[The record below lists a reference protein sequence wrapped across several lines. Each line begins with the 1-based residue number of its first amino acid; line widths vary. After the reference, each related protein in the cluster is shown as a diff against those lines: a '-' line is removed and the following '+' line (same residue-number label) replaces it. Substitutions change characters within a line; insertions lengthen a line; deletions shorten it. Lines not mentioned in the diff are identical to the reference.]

1 MDIDLLQALIEGVL
15 EAVWLV
21 DPLDLKVVA
30 VNRAAETLTGLERG
44 SLVGQPVVNFAATS
58 QDLFFWED
66 VAAGR
71 DDSIYSET
79 LVTRPDLSVVQVDRR
94 VSQLRAAGA
103 PALLVV
109 AMIDRSAQHRVE
121 LELETIIAELRAT
134 LESTADG
141 ILVLDLEGAIRGYN
155 HRFAELW
162 DLPDVL
168 LTRRDD
174 AAVLAWLSQY
184 VVDPHGYSQ
193 RFSQIRRSP
202 LLEADDML
210 VLRSGRMLE
219 RVTLPQYAR
228 GRPIGRVFSFRDIT
242 QRLAD
247 ESRLKL
253 AASVFESSLDAIF
266 VADHTLQ
273 LVAANPAFS
282 QLTGFGPEHIRG
294 LPSERFLAEQAG
306 SASFA
311 EVRCALLERDYWQ
324 GELWARRSSGEAYP
338 CLLSVVRLRGE
349 GGQADTFIGFF
360 KDLTD
365 AMAAKRRIEE
375 LAYSDALTGLPN
387 RVMLR
392 DRIDSTILHAQRAR
406 ACFAV
411 LFIDLDRFKQINDS
425 LGHAFGDRVL
435 IEIAGRL
442 REGLRAVDTAARLGG
457 DEFVLVI
464 NQVDGQGAEQAA
476 RRLLERLGKPLSV
489 DEMSFTL
496 TASIGIAMYP
506 DDGDNMDDLVKNAD
520 SAMYVVKERGRS
532 DFRFYQRHMNIGLL
546 SRMKLDQALR
556 GALETDHLRVH
567 FQPKLRLSD
576 GALVGAEALLRWT
589 DPELGEVSPARF
601 ILIAEETGAIIP
613 LGAWVL
619 GRSAAQASAW
629 HARGWRLPVAVNIS
643 AMQFNQSG
651 FVESLRQLLGEH
663 GLPGDLLE
671 LELTESILI
680 ADADEAMRRA
690 KALREL
696 GIRLALDDFGTGYS
710 SLGYLK
716 RFPIERLKI
725 DRSFV
730 ADIPGNEEDQAIVI
744 AIIELARAMRLSVT
758 AEGVETEAQRVFLAR
773 HGCTELQG
781 YLAAPA
787 LPADEFERRFGA
799 LAEAGAA
806 AR

>member
-1 MDIDLLQALIEGVL
+1 MGIEQLQALIEGVL

-21 DPLDLKVVA
+21 DPLDLRIVA
-30 VNRAAETLTGLERG
+30 VNRAAESLSGLEREQMI
-44 SLVGQPVVNFAATS
+44 GQPVVNFAATS

-71 DDSIYSET
+71 GDSIYSET
-79 LVTRPDLSVVQVDRR
+79 LVTRPDQSVVQVDRR
-94 VSQLRAAGA
+94 VSQLRADGA
-103 PALLVV
+103 PSLLVV

-121 LELETIIAELRAT
+121 QELETIIAELRAT

-141 ILVLDLEGAIRGYN
+141 ILVLDMEGAIRGYN

-174 AAVLAWLSQY
+174 AAVLAWLNQH
-184 VVDPHGYSQ
+184 VLDPDSYSE

-202 LLEADDML
+202 LLEAEDML
-210 VLRSGRMLE
+210 MLRSGRMLE

-247 ESRLKL
+247 ETRLKL

-282 QLTGFGPEHIRG
+282 RLTGFAAEQIRG

-311 EVRCALLERDYWQ
+311 EVRHSLLDRDYWQ

-338 CLLSVVRLRGE
+338 CLLSVVRLKGE
-349 GGQADTFIGFF
+349 AGQADTFIGFF

-365 AMAAKRRIEE
+365 AMVAKRRIEE
-375 LAYSDALTGLPN
+375 LAYTDALTGLPN

-392 DRIDSTILHAQRAR
+392 DRIEFAIRHAERGR
-406 ACFAV
+406 GRFAV

-435 IEIAGRL
+435 VAIADRL

-457 DEFVLVI
+457 DEFVLVLAQI
-464 NQVDGQGAEQAA
+464 ESQGVETAA
-476 RRLLERLGKPLSV
+476 RRLLERLGKPVLV

-506 DDGDNMDDLVKNAD
+506 EDGEDMDELVKNAD
-520 SAMYVVKERGRS
+520 SAMYAVKERGRA

-556 GALETDHLRVH
+556 RALEGEGLKVH
-567 FQPKLRLSD
+567 FQPKIRLSD
-576 GALVGAEALLRWT
+576 GAVVGAEALLRWT
-589 DPELGEVSPARF
+589 DPELGEVPPSRF
-601 ILIAEETGAIIP
+601 IPVAEESGAIIP

-619 GRSAAQASAW
+619 ERAAGQAAAW
-629 HARGWRLPVAVNIS
+629 AAAGWQLPVAVNIS

-651 FVESLRQLLGEH
+651 FIDDVRKLLADH
-663 GLPGDLLE
+663 SLPGTLLE

-680 ADADEAMRRA
+680 ADAEDAMRRLT
-690 KALREL
+690 ALREL
-696 GIRLALDDFGTGYS
+696 GVRLAIDDFGTGYS

-730 ADIPGNEEDQAIVI
+730 ADIPGNEEDEAIVI

-758 AEGVETEAQRVFLAR
+758 AEGVETQAQRSFLAG

-781 YLAAPA
+781 FLVAPA
-787 LPADEFERRFGA
+787 LPAELLFDRFSGLGGQA
-799 LAEAGAA
+799 
-806 AR
+806 

>member
-1 MDIDLLQALIEGVL
+1 MGIEQLQALIEGVL

-21 DPLDLKVVA
+21 DPLDLRIVA
-30 VNRAAETLTGLERG
+30 VNRAAESLSGLEREQMI
-44 SLVGQPVVNFAATS
+44 GQPVVNFAATS

-71 DDSIYSET
+71 GDSIYSET
-79 LVTRPDLSVVQVDRR
+79 LVTRPDQSVVQVDRR
-94 VSQLRAAGA
+94 VSQLRADGA
-103 PALLVV
+103 PSLLVV

-121 LELETIIAELRAT
+121 QELETIIAELRAT

-141 ILVLDLEGAIRGYN
+141 ILVLDMEGAIRGYN

-174 AAVLAWLSQY
+174 AAVLAWLNQH
-184 VVDPHGYSQ
+184 VLDPDSYSE

-202 LLEADDML
+202 LLEAEDML
-210 VLRSGRMLE
+210 MLRSGRMLE

-247 ESRLKL
+247 ETRLKL

-282 QLTGFGPEHIRG
+282 RLTGFAAEQIRG

-311 EVRCALLERDYWQ
+311 EVRHSLLDRDYWQ

-338 CLLSVVRLRGE
+338 CLLSVVRLKGE
-349 GGQADTFIGFF
+349 AGQADTFIGFF

-365 AMAAKRRIEE
+365 AMVAKRRIEE
-375 LAYSDALTGLPN
+375 LAYTDALTGLPN

-392 DRIDSTILHAQRAR
+392 DRIEFAIRQAERGR
-406 ACFAV
+406 GRFAV

-435 IEIAGRL
+435 VAIADRL

-457 DEFVLVI
+457 DEFVLVLAQI
-464 NQVDGQGAEQAA
+464 ESQGVETAA
-476 RRLLERLGKPLSV
+476 RRLLERLGKPVLV

-506 DDGDNMDDLVKNAD
+506 EDGEDMDELVKNAD
-520 SAMYVVKERGRS
+520 SAMYAVKERGRA

-556 GALETDHLRVH
+556 RAMEGQGLRVH
-567 FQPKLRLSD
+567 FQPKIRLAD
-576 GALVGAEALLRWT
+576 GAVVGAEALLRWT
-589 DPELGEVSPARF
+589 DPELGEVPPSRF
-601 ILIAEETGAIIP
+601 IPVAEESGAIIP

-619 GRSAAQASAW
+619 ERAAEQAAAW
-629 HARGWRLPVAVNIS
+629 LATGWHLPIAVNIS

-651 FVESLRQLLGEH
+651 FIEDVSTLLADH
-663 GLPGDLLE
+663 GLPGSLLE

-680 ADADEAMRRA
+680 ADAEDAMRRLV
-690 KALREL
+690 ALREL
-696 GIRLALDDFGTGYS
+696 GVRLAIDDFGTGYS
-710 SLGYLK
+710 SLSYLK

-730 ADIPGNEEDQAIVI
+730 ADIPGNEEDEAIVI

-758 AEGVETEAQRVFLAR
+758 AEGVESQAQRDFLAS

-781 YLAAPA
+781 FLVAPA
-787 LPADEFERRFGA
+787 LPAEELYARF
-799 LAEAGAA
+799 AGQ
-806 AR
+806 